1 MCKHAKL
8 AYIFTLKDDQLLF
21 IFEWQDSTLHQKFSY
36 FLKYHDFQEILST
49 LQGTCQTELSLNN

>member
-36 FLKYHDFQEILST
+36 FLKYHDFQEILSA
-49 LQGTCQTELSLNN
+49 L

>member
-8 AYIFTLKDDQLLF
+8 AYIFTLKDDRLLF
-21 IFEWQDSTLHQKFSY
+21 IFERQDSTLHQELSY

-49 LQGTCQTELSLNN
+49 L